1 MNKKEGILYLIFGI
15 LTTAVDYIVAMCCF
29 ELLGMGELMAN
40 NIAWVVSVIFA
51 YITNKIVVFQSKSM
65 ERKVLI
71 REIFSFFSARVL
83 TLLLADAMIFVAV
96 RLHTGFFLAKIIS
109 SVFVVI
115 ANYILSKLY
124 IFKKTK

>member
-15 LTTAVDYIVAMCCF
+15 LTTAVDYMVAMCCF

-51 YITNKIVVFQSKSM
+51 YITNKIFVFQSKSM

-83 TLLLADAMIFVAV
+83 TLLLADVIIFVAV
-96 RLHTGFFLAKIIS
+96 RLHIGFFWAKIIS

>member
-29 ELLGMGELMAN
+29 ELLDMAELMAN

-51 YITNKIVVFQSKSM
+51 YITNKILVFQSKSM

-71 REIFSFFSARVL
+71 REILSFFSARVV
-83 TLLLADAMIFVAV
+83 TLLLADVIIFVSV
-96 RLHTGFFLAKIIS
+96 RLQIGFFIAKMIS

-115 ANYILSKLY
+115 ANYMVSKLY
-124 IFKKTK
+124 IFRKTR